1 MGFLDEKTLSFMLKF
16 LKICRKHNK
25 THKLKIRY
33 IMKRNNTK
41 WTGKKYSKNAKVTT
55 TKEKIEQKQ

>member
-1 MGFLDEKTLSFMLKF
+1 MLKF
-16 LKICRKHNK
+16 LKICRKNNE
-25 THKLKIRY
+25 THELKIQY